1 MYDDFM
7 EDPAAMGN
15 GSLKKVHE
23 YNHGLESIRE
33 KQDYVKTQK
42 NTGI

>member
-7 EDPAAMGN
+7 QDPVVIKT
-15 GSLKKVHE
+15 GSPKQVHE
-23 YNHGLESIRE
+23 YNHGLESIKE

-42 NTGI
+42 NPGV